1 MFYKKLPSLNLL
13 VISISFAF
21 MHNSAVANNVIV
33 DAGKSANTTVSKNG
47 DGSETIYIDKANDI
61 HLSVNYFEQFNV
73 GKKGVNIDNSEVKA
87 KVILNEVTSK
97 KTSSLKGKISV
108 LGQNAELIIANPNGI
123 DCYGCQFSGSD
134 KVMLISGKLDSITGK
149 KIYLSDG
156 YVNLKNVN
164 NFNEEQTIN
173 VFSNR
178 INMLG
183 KNKIPVFNVI
193 NGYETVSFVDYVW
206 KGDQGKELSK
216 DNQEG
221 LSILENSSLKTDLFS
236 LQGGI
241 FNLDGALIT
250 KKINIIR
257 NKEINAN
264 EKSIFGII
272 NNENKFRAY
281 NELDLM
287 FMLASMKLDFI
298 DKDAKK
304 SAEIELELELEALEL
319 EVLEEKIMELELNNI
334 YKDKINELRE
344 LATEARRFA
353 DQQQAE
359 YNKIQSAVLKIDEAK
374 QAEKIK
380 LEAEGKEVGSE
391 LQYIESDNINFK
403 GKLAIINSEV
413 LFNAKNI
420 NVDIDKTISYVRNSG
435 VSFNAHQDNNYSGRF
450 GLRNSSI
457 KFLGYRNIPM
467 VDSNDDN
474 SLYKNKL
481 NNINLNKLSIF
492 GFGQIFAHGDN
503 INITDVKFK
512 EKLLDD
518 GLSKTYIDLIAD
530 NEINIKGQF
539 KTSLNNKYSLF
550 KFANKITENHKVIF
564 DINPH
569 KIK

>member
-61 HLSVNYFEQFNV
+61 RLSVNYFEQFNV

-178 INMLG
+178 INILG

-206 KGDQGKELSK
+206 KGEQEKVLSK
-216 DNQEG
+216 ANQEG
-221 LSILENSSLKTDLFS
+221 ISILENNSLKTDLFS

-241 FNLDGALIT
+241 LNLNGNLIT

-304 SAEIELELELEALEL
+304 SAEIALELELQALEL
-319 EVLEEKIMELELNNI
+319 EVLEEKIMELERDNI

-374 QAEKIK
+374 QAEKTK
-380 LEAEGKEVGSE
+380 LEAEGKEIGSA

-420 NVDIDKTISYVRNSG
+420 NVDIDKKISYVRNSG

-457 KFLGYRNIPM
+457 RFLGYRNIPM
-467 VDSNDDN
+467 VDGNDDN

-492 GFGQIFAHGDN
+492 GFGQIFAHGDS

-539 KTSLNNKYSLF
+539 KTSLINKYSLF
-550 KFANKITENHKVIF
+550 KFASKITENDKVIF

-569 KIK
+569 KTK

>member
-1 MFYKKLPSLNLL
+1 MFYKKLPLLNLL

-33 DAGKSANTTVSKNG
+33 DAGKPEKTTVSKNG
-47 DGSETIYIDKANDI
+47 DGSETISINKANDI
-61 HLSVNYFEQFNV
+61 NLSVNYFEQFNV
-73 GKKGVNIDNSEVKA
+73 GKEGVHIDNSEVKA

-97 KTSSLKGKISV
+97 KTSSLEGKISV
-108 LGQNAELIIANPNGI
+108 LGQNADLIIANPNGI

-134 KVMLISGKLDSITGK
+134 KVMLISGKLDSIKGEK
-149 KIYLSDG
+149 FYLSDG
-156 YVNLKNVN
+156 YVNLN
-164 NFNEEQTIN
+164 NINNANEKQTIN

-178 INMLG
+178 INILG
-183 KNKIPVFNVI
+183 KNKIPLFNVI
-193 NGYETVSFVDYVW
+193 NGYEMVSFVGYVW
-206 KGDQGKELSK
+206 KGEQEKVLSK

-236 LQGGI
+236 LQGGV
-241 FNLDGALIT
+241 FNLDGNLIT

-264 EKSIFGII
+264 EKSIFAII
-272 NNENKFRAY
+272 KKENEFRAY
-281 NELDLM
+281 NEVDLM
-287 FMLASMKLDFI
+287 FMLASMKLYLLERDT
-298 DKDAKK
+298 KK
-304 SAEIELELELEALEL
+304 SAEIALELEA
-319 EVLEEKIMELELNNI
+319 LEEKIMELDPNNI
-334 YKDKINELRE
+334 YIHKNKLKKIRK
-344 LATEARRFA
+344 LATEARRVA

-374 QAEKIK
+374 QAEKRK
-380 LEAEGKEVGSE
+380 LEAEGKEIGTA

-403 GKLAIINSEV
+403 GILAIINSEV
-413 LFNAKNI
+413 LFNARNI
-420 NVDIDKTISYVRNSG
+420 NVDIDKTTSYVRNSG
-435 VSFNAHQDNNYSGRF
+435 VSFNAHQDNNYSGGF

-457 KFLGYRNIPM
+457 RFLGYRNIPIG
-467 VDSNDDN
+467 DGNDDN
-474 SLYKNKL
+474 GLNKNKL
-481 NNINLNKLSIF
+481 NDINLNKLSIL

-512 EKLLDD
+512 ETLSDD

-539 KTSLNNKYSLF
+539 KPFLINEYNLF
-550 KFANKITENHKVIF
+550 KFANKITENDKAIF

-569 KIK
+569 EIK

>member
-47 DGSETIYIDKANDI
+47 DGSETISINKANDMN
-61 HLSVNYFEQFNV
+61 LSVNYFEQFNV
-73 GKKGVNIDNSEVKA
+73 GKEGVHIDNSEVKA

-97 KTSSLKGKISV
+97 KTSSLEGKISV

-164 NFNEEQTIN
+164 NFNEKQTIN

-178 INMLG
+178 INILG

-193 NGYETVSFVDYVW
+193 NGYETVSFVDYDW

-241 FNLDGALIT
+241 FNLDGDLIT

-264 EKSIFGII
+264 EKSVFGII
-272 NNENKFRAY
+272 NKKNEFRAY
-281 NELDLM
+281 NEVDLM
-287 FMLASMKLDFI
+287 FMLASMKLYFLEI
-298 DKDAKK
+298 DAKK
-304 SAEIELELELEALEL
+304 
-319 EVLEEKIMELELNNI
+319 
-334 YKDKINELRE
+334 
-344 LATEARRFA
+344 
-353 DQQQAE
+353 
-359 YNKIQSAVLKIDEAK
+359 
-374 QAEKIK
+374 
-380 LEAEGKEVGSE
+380 
-391 LQYIESDNINFK
+391 
-403 GKLAIINSEV
+403 
-413 LFNAKNI
+413 
-420 NVDIDKTISYVRNSG
+420 IS
-435 VSFNAHQDNNYSGRF
+435 
-450 GLRNSSI
+450 
-457 KFLGYRNIPM
+457 
-467 VDSNDDN
+467 
-474 SLYKNKL
+474 
-481 NNINLNKLSIF
+481 
-492 GFGQIFAHGDN
+492 
-503 INITDVKFK
+503 
-512 EKLLDD
+512 
-518 GLSKTYIDLIAD
+518 
-530 NEINIKGQF
+530 
-539 KTSLNNKYSLF
+539 
-550 KFANKITENHKVIF
+550 
-564 DINPH
+564 
-569 KIK
+569 